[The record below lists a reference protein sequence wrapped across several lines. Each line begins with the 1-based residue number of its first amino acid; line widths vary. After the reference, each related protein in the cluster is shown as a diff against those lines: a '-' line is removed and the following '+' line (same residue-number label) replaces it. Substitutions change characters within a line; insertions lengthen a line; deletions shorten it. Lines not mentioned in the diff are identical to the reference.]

1 MKRLA
6 KNLIFALA
14 VFSCVVVSRSF
25 AAESKKIVFA
35 YSSIGSMATG
45 VWMAKD
51 SGAFDKYG
59 IPADII
65 FISSGPVV
73 VQALIGGDLQGGSG
87 ASNAVINAVLNGA
100 PIVAIG
106 GTANRPYH
114 RLFVQSEINR
124 IEDLKGKILGVT
136 RFGSIT
142 DNLTRILLRKYGLEN
157 SVNVRQMGGTL
168 EVAAAFQNRQIA
180 GAVTGDL
187 RVTPPSQ
194 PKILLQ
200 LIDLGIPYSMNM
212 LTVSREMLKRDPD
225 TAEKIVRAYSEG
237 VAFMNQNKERAL
249 KIIAKYAHMTD
260 PKQTEVHYRD
270 SVTYLDRIPRA
281 EPEAVQTILE
291 FMGKKGVAPETFQ
304 DNSIIDK
311 LIKEGFF
318 AGRAPGDSPGR
329 RSQGQNSRRYPFRFD
344 HRQSDAHLVAQ
355 SRIGRGGQRAPDGRH
370 AGSRRGFSEPP
381 DRRRSH
387 R

>member
-6 KNLIFALA
+6 KTLIFALA

-212 LTVSREMLKRDPD
+212 LAVSREMLKRDPD

-311 LIKEGFF
+311 LNREGFF
-318 AGRAPGDSPGR
+318 DKLYKKS
-329 RSQGQNSRRYPFRFD
+329 
-344 HRQSDAHLVAQ
+344 
-355 SRIGRGGQRAPDGRH
+355 
-370 AGSRRGFSEPP
+370 
-381 DRRRSH
+381 
-387 R
+387 